1 MAGGIV
7 AHLHPDKQC
16 YIPPPLHPQVI
27 EQVNRSTRELIKNLL
42 KRTLSRNTSACES
55 IDNVHAFQSTCFI
68 IRLFY
73 QYSIYATEAI
83 FKFRSEL
90 HRVQSCWFT
99 LYKDIMYASATLHGH
114 GFGHNGTAHS
124 HVSIWQSIFMYL
136 VFICMPGES

>member
-68 IRLFY
+68 IWLFY

-99 LYKDIMYASATLHGH
+99 LYKQRHNVCFCHTAWSWIWSQWHGSQPCFHLAEYIHVPCIYLH
-114 GFGHNGTAHS
+114 AR
-124 HVSIWQSIFMYL
+124 
-136 VFICMPGES
+136 